1 MEARLSAPIP
11 TEAAAAGRRGKST
24 ACRPSIPGRSGP
36 TARAVLAGV
45 VLLVAPL
52 AGCGSPRPDLPP
64 APPHGG
70 TAYVLPGGGGFVEVL
85 RQDAPERPGQTQ
97 LVVYFLDARR
107 EPLRPAP
114 TSASFRPK
122 ARNATPVSLKPTGD
136 ADPTRS
142 GGLASESFG
151 DPGEIAGV
159 LSAMVG
165 DRPVSVAINIR

>member
-11 TEAAAAGRRGKST
+11 TEAAVVGRRGKSR
-24 ACRPSIPGRSGP
+24 AGRPSIRERSKRTP
-36 TARAVLAGV
+36 RTALAG
-45 VLLVAPL
+45 LLLLAALP
-52 AGCGSPRPDLPP
+52 AGCGTPRPDLPP

-85 RQDAPERPGQTQ
+85 RHDAPERPGRTQ

-122 ARNATPVSLKPTGD
+122 ARNAGPISLKPAGD
-136 ADPTRS
+136 ADPARS

-159 LSAMVG
+159 LSATVG
-165 DRPVSVAINIR
+165 NRPVSVAINIR